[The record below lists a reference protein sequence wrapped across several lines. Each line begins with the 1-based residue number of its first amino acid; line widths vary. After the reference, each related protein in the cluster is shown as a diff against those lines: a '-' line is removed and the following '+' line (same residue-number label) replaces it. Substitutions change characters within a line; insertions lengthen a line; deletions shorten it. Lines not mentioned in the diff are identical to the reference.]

1 MVQLL
6 SPPCAVSTR
15 VRAAVAA
22 QQQQCVLGTLSA
34 FRVCVESEATMD
46 ACCFCVHM
54 VHASG
59 IEEKVAAAT
68 QEAEDEVDGLDAE
81 ADTQSSDLSS
91 LRAEKQQLQK
101 KVHVATKERGEMD
114 HAARALGFDNV
125 ALHKAAE
132 QLAAKIYKVQALHH
146 RGCVRD

>member
-1 MVQLL
+1 
-6 SPPCAVSTR
+6 
-15 VRAAVAA
+15 
-22 QQQQCVLGTLSA
+22 
-34 FRVCVESEATMD
+34 
-46 ACCFCVHM
+46 M

-68 QEAEDEVDGLDAE
+68 QEAEDEVDALDAE

-132 QLAAKIYKVQALHH
+132 QLAAKIYKVQTLRH